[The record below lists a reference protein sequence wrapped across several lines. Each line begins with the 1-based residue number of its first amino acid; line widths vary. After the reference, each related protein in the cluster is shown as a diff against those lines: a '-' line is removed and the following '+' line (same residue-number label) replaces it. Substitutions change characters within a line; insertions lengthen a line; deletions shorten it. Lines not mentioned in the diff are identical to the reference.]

1 MSRSGGGGCARLRA
15 VPRPLAPPGGG
26 AGRAGRGRE
35 EEQPQR
41 LEELQREERVASAFL
56 PPGRDSRAGSS
67 RRVDLPAPHPA
78 APGRAPG
85 TRHHLGSSLQTAPG
99 PRPPREMSSGRRK
112 GSAPWH
118 SFSRFFAP
126 RSPSRDKEEEE
137 EERPGTSQPPAPGRS
152 AASVEN
158 EPMSTSQKKENVLSS
173 EAVKIRQSEDKRN
186 HAEKSV
192 TPPVQEDPKKAYD
205 VSSSTADTKIGES
218 DRQPKESFFQFLGNL
233 FNISGKSSLGE
244 AKQSSFRDDH
254 DKAEKDLQ
262 NPSDHHEEGIKR
274 EREIFSG
281 SLRTQTHPTEE
292 QDSNSSE
299 LSDAFSLDTTQD
311 SEQEATNL
319 LKQIDGKPEEPSV
332 TYATYRGPSHI
343 RKYLKQ
349 QTGLATVNTLDTENE
364 SSDSSINR
372 HIDPGSEI
380 EARILPLLL
389 SASTDSSMKG
399 NLLEGPLE
407 DSDCS
412 KTNLNTESSL
422 TNNPELQ
429 NIASSNNFLNKNAWG
444 GNERNRSSP
453 SSVTNSS
460 YDGESDSQHH
470 LSCEPVSQTNRNL
483 VCSALFTGSSSSNVP
498 CSPDFQRVTTTE
510 NTIKENTVMSNGT
523 LVQREE
529 LVEPQG
535 PAISNFSCTKSDGS
549 DTTEQE
555 STNLPSPNKSIRHED
570 LQLPESECS
579 DKQTIDNSSKQAAT
593 HTSVVALQRH
603 AVTNTELVNEGKR
616 LSAQDSQKNVVV
628 REIRQETES
637 ASASA
642 SIASSHVKAPEDKIE
657 SSPKDTD
664 QYFETK
670 AKKLDFRSH
679 DKIPHIRMNRK
690 DRTSLNYVSE
700 SAVVACLVNKNAP
713 ELKFEL
719 NRSHISET
727 PLDSESPQQTKVSPD
742 AKICLS
748 LDCKKLNFNISPP
761 TFVSGV
767 GMLSKLDVP
776 DLMNE
781 GSPVPIETGKVNTV
795 GISCQPSKCKEE
807 NVKNHVEAAG
817 GKSPPLSFCLEYTSA
832 IFESKEILSNSEK
845 CQVLPD
851 SEASG
856 PHLTGM
862 ELLSFDS
869 GNLSKDCSSILSQD
883 PNRGMSSNTKANMS
897 IIEKSDSLSLEAK
910 TANIV
915 SKAEIDGQN
924 NVPVESH
931 SGRGKTISLSKVSFS
946 QAEPRDISQ
955 DKMSSFPLK
964 ITHVPEKPI
973 LSELTFL
980 EVEQDKSFQSIN
992 HNEIGEK
999 CSDAGLKENC
1009 QAELSP
1015 ATSKYEDIPE
1025 TEVDALGSPPALLKS
1040 IISGILPPARD
1051 EKVSRQMAQNCEANT
1066 YMIHQSLDIC
1076 GTKKISGHSEMAELS
1091 LANIFHKFQETGS
1104 SKVNSPF
1111 LDSDSSLGKNV
1122 SASEDSSF
1130 LNVPSVLR
1138 SEKKSSSYR
1147 KKENIHFLKGG
1158 IDSVSSSSSYPEEV
1172 NVIINSHKPQ
1182 NNLDSIQVTKDL
1194 THEGTSVTD
1203 PLYPNTSYLEF
1214 ETSISIGTEVT
1225 PFQEH
1230 FGKIST
1236 DFPTTAR
1243 FDNPVEA
1250 ETGAVAGPAVSV
1262 NSSGQ
1267 QCSEASAEH
1276 IEARGRAHDQLLDL
1290 ESSLLKKADT
1300 LIGEIFNSV
1309 REELK
1314 FKHTVSTCQE
1324 HIAIEGIMN
1333 QGTLKEDV
1341 SEKNPLEV
1349 TLTEI
1354 QQTEGLEEQ
1363 GMENMSEVEEKP
1375 CDSPAVGE
1383 KSLLVDPDSMNVSC
1397 LLEDKARELV
1407 SEIIYVAQEKLRN
1420 DAFED
1425 TEDTWD
1431 SELQAD
1437 PSKILN
1443 SDSVKPHDVVREFL
1457 VSEQPVNQST
1467 QISENK
1473 VLSKFFSVSNLASG
1487 TESIK
1492 GREIVL
1498 YQKSP
1503 FSGNGSGLS
1512 DSINL
1517 QESDT
1522 VLLAEDMSRKRSDDR
1537 VKTHLFC
1544 NEDCN
1549 ETMEI
1554 ENVDNN
1560 KTETEDRRTL
1570 VLNFKWPPLV
1580 NDDIHAPGTSK
1591 SSLSDSLVCISE
1603 KNLPGHSKNTPLA
1616 MSEVG
1621 KVHKKDNEINIG
1633 KIELIPSMLETGK
1646 TNKKDAE
1653 LNILKYEAVP
1663 PMLEMGRVHKM
1674 DAEMN
1679 VKKTEPK
1686 ANVFKMGEVYQMDA
1700 ESCIE
1705 KTEGSPV
1712 ILGMEKAY
1720 KMKDT
1725 EGDVGKIEVIPVM
1738 PEVKNVHQKD
1748 AEGYIV
1754 KTEMAPVTIHME
1766 NIYQTHAEGD
1776 IGKTGAIPLSELEN
1790 IYRKDGEGISE
1801 KAKGIP
1807 ITLAMENAYQK
1818 DAEGDIAKAEGMPV
1832 RLEMENTYP
1841 KDTERDSGK
1850 TEVMPVALEVVNTY
1864 QRNAEGFTGNTEG
1877 SMLKMEATCQ
1887 KTAEEVIKNTEIV
1900 PCVLK
1905 VKEAHEAAPAPLE
1918 IEKACKRDVKD
1929 TIGATVSLP
1938 SVIEMEKI
1946 SPEDC
1951 GENIGKHEVLP
1962 TVVDIEKIHGPGLG
1976 LTITQVEA
1984 MPPAFESKTLQ
1995 EYAEGSVG
2003 ETKEEPTE
2011 IKEGLIAHENRLA
2024 THFRGYESPTLSK
2037 DYEGYPAPAMPDF
2050 QPGDTIVRLDKR
2062 MSLTAIHDKR
2072 RETDYSGK
2080 KGYNLAFVPQ
2090 DEQENSS
2097 FTILYEEPLQEED
2110 KYASAEASQTRSVL
2124 FPDTSP
2130 DSMPVLAC
2138 ERSESRTDL
2147 VHHFEKGTKLGETF
2161 DSDSS
2166 EMFLSVEA
2174 KRYKIYP
2181 LALSPIYEDDSSQE
2195 DILSSEVSPGHH
2207 GPRKSRES
2215 ENQPSSVLSLLQ
2227 SVSER
2232 LKMNFDE
2239 DDREAAEEEEEEE
2252 AAVLHKDLRAGSGE
2266 HVTFQLPDP
2275 SITFYPDDQESIG
2288 ISKNS
2293 YVMPSEPTTSNL
2305 QVGLWPEKTSF
2316 LQKSDLTS
2324 KLHSSLKSAYHQ
2336 YLQTSQSHSS
2346 EKGARF
2352 GGILQE
2358 PVSKYF
2364 RVQDNPGRLSPFI
2377 ENVDKETL
2385 RYNPRPGKM
2394 VIYDLHESKYKQE
2407 VYCNIPD
2414 ATSWSFPN
2422 GVLIKVVRG
2431 CWILYEKPHFRGQ
2444 KCVLEEGEKVLNRD
2458 WILQNRRHPQRNFVL
2473 GSIKRVLKDCSIPE
2487 IELFPQSDPACCPVY
2502 IQRAVPNLE
2511 ELNISKS
2518 MSFTVKSGVWLA
2530 YPDINFKGQATVLE
2544 EDHGL
2549 FEISTAEMKS
2559 LHPLQMG
2566 GLKVEMPMNLKV
2578 IIYEKPQFHGQAKEF
2593 SEHIDSV
2600 PNFLKND
2607 GDFHRIGS
2615 IRVIGGVW
2623 VAYEKEHFKGQQFLL
2638 EEGDFEDSNA
2648 CGALSGPILS
2658 FRYLQAN
2665 FIESSVTLF
2674 ESDLEGGKFI
2684 DITNQEI
2691 SDLEEIGFGSKTRSI
2706 HVKSGVWVAYQQK
2719 FFCGE
2724 QYILEKGKYKCFFD
2738 WGGSSNII
2746 MSIRPIQLEP
2756 LGINEPPHLLK
2767 VFSKPGFQ
2775 GECIDFTEETS
2786 DLTSLIPCSFKVLRG
2801 CWLLYYQEDVFV
2813 NHCVLEE
2820 GLYADL
2826 TSCGCPASKVKS
2838 LKPIDYVFEEP
2849 SISLFALEHCEG
2861 RELHLE
2867 EAVNSVLNKD
2877 LHFYTQSVWVKS
2889 GLWIAYEGSNF
2900 LGRQILLR
2908 PNEIPN
2914 WTAFSRWKTIGSLRP
2929 MKQPAV
2935 YIRIKNRAQDEYLTV
2950 TGNLADTRA
2959 TSVCISPYS
2968 GKDTQIWHYCRGLF
2982 KSKASD
2988 TCLDVI
2994 GGRDTPGAKV
3004 ALWTEHGQFR
3014 QKWRLNQNG
3023 TISSYLSDQL
3033 VLDVKGGNYCDK
3045 THVIVNQPLE
3055 GEETQKWDIEIL

>member
-1 MSRSGGGGCARLRA
+1 
-15 VPRPLAPPGGG
+15 
-26 AGRAGRGRE
+26 
-35 EEQPQR
+35 
-41 LEELQREERVASAFL
+41 
-56 PPGRDSRAGSS
+56 
-67 RRVDLPAPHPA
+67 
-78 APGRAPG
+78 
-85 TRHHLGSSLQTAPG
+85 
-99 PRPPREMSSGRRK
+99 
-112 GSAPWH
+112 
-118 SFSRFFAP
+118 
-126 RSPSRDKEEEE
+126 
-137 EERPGTSQPPAPGRS
+137 
-152 AASVEN
+152 
-158 EPMSTSQKKENVLSS
+158 
-173 EAVKIRQSEDKRN
+173 
-186 HAEKSV
+186 
-192 TPPVQEDPKKAYD
+192 
-205 VSSSTADTKIGES
+205 
-218 DRQPKESFFQFLGNL
+218 
-233 FNISGKSSLGE
+233 
-244 AKQSSFRDDH
+244 
-254 DKAEKDLQ
+254 
-262 NPSDHHEEGIKR
+262 
-274 EREIFSG
+274 
-281 SLRTQTHPTEE
+281 
-292 QDSNSSE
+292 
-299 LSDAFSLDTTQD
+299 
-311 SEQEATNL
+311 
-319 LKQIDGKPEEPSV
+319 
-332 TYATYRGPSHI
+332 
-343 RKYLKQ
+343 
-349 QTGLATVNTLDTENE
+349 
-364 SSDSSINR
+364 
-372 HIDPGSEI
+372 
-380 EARILPLLL
+380 
-389 SASTDSSMKG
+389 MKG

-412 KTNLNTESSL
+412 KTSLNTESSL

-444 GNERNRSSP
+444 GIERNRSSP

-510 NTIKENTVMSNGT
+510 NTIKENTVMSNET

-637 ASASA
+637 ASASE

-690 DRTSLNYVSE
+690 DLTSLNYVSE

-742 AKICLS
+742 AKTCLS

-767 GMLSKLDVP
+767 GMLSKLDIP

-845 CQVLPD
+845 CQVLPG

-883 PNRGMSSNTKANMS
+883 PNRVMSSNTKANMS

-1040 IISGILPPARD
+1040 IISGILPPIRD

-1147 KKENIHFLKGG
+1147 KKENIHFLNGG

-1172 NVIINSHKPQ
+1172 NVMINSHKPQ
-1182 NNLDSIQVTKDL
+1182 NHLDSIQVTKDL

-1214 ETSISIGTEVT
+1214 ETSISIGKEVT

-1720 KMKDT
+1720 KMKGT

-1738 PEVKNVHQKD
+1738 PEVKNVHQND

-1807 ITLAMENAYQK
+1807 ITLAVENAYQK
-1818 DAEGDIAKAEGMPV
+1818 DAEGDIAKAEVMPV

-1841 KDTERDSGK
+1841 KDSERDSGK
-1850 TEVMPVALEVVNTY
+1850 TEVMPIALEVVNTY

-1951 GENIGKHEVLP
+1951 GENIGKHKVLP

-1995 EYAEGSVG
+1995 LYAEGSVG

-2080 KGYNLAFVPQ
+2080 KGYNLAFVSQ

-2110 KYASAEASQTRSVL
+2110 KYASAEASQTRSVW

-2578 IIYEKPQFHGQAKEF
+2578 IIYEKPHFHGQAKEF

-2674 ESDLEGGKFI
+2674 ESDLESGKFI

>member
-1 MSRSGGGGCARLRA
+1 
-15 VPRPLAPPGGG
+15 
-26 AGRAGRGRE
+26 
-35 EEQPQR
+35 
-41 LEELQREERVASAFL
+41 
-56 PPGRDSRAGSS
+56 
-67 RRVDLPAPHPA
+67 
-78 APGRAPG
+78 
-85 TRHHLGSSLQTAPG
+85 
-99 PRPPREMSSGRRK
+99 
-112 GSAPWH
+112 
-118 SFSRFFAP
+118 
-126 RSPSRDKEEEE
+126 
-137 EERPGTSQPPAPGRS
+137 
-152 AASVEN
+152 
-158 EPMSTSQKKENVLSS
+158 MSTSQKKENVLSS

-205 VSSSTADTKIGES
+205 VSSSTADSKIGES

-412 KTNLNTESSL
+412 KTSLNTESSL

-444 GNERNRSSP
+444 GIERNRSSP

-510 NTIKENTVMSNGT
+510 NTIKENTVMSNET

-637 ASASA
+637 ASASE

-690 DRTSLNYVSE
+690 DLTSLNYVSE

-742 AKICLS
+742 AKTCLS

-767 GMLSKLDVP
+767 GMLSKLDIP

-845 CQVLPD
+845 CQVLPG

-883 PNRGMSSNTKANMS
+883 PNRVMSSNTKANMS

-1040 IISGILPPARD
+1040 IISGILPPIRD

-1147 KKENIHFLKGG
+1147 KKENIHFLNGG

-1172 NVIINSHKPQ
+1172 NVMINSHKPQ
-1182 NNLDSIQVTKDL
+1182 NHLDSIQVTKDL

-1214 ETSISIGTEVT
+1214 ETSISIGKEVT

-1720 KMKDT
+1720 KMKGT

-1738 PEVKNVHQKD
+1738 PEVKNVHQND

-1807 ITLAMENAYQK
+1807 ITLAVENAYQK
-1818 DAEGDIAKAEGMPV
+1818 DAEGDIAKAEVMPV

-1841 KDTERDSGK
+1841 KDSERDSGK
-1850 TEVMPVALEVVNTY
+1850 TEVMPIALEVVNTY

-1951 GENIGKHEVLP
+1951 GENIGKHKVLP

-1995 EYAEGSVG
+1995 LYAEGSVG

-2080 KGYNLAFVPQ
+2080 KGYNLAFVSQ

-2110 KYASAEASQTRSVL
+2110 KYASAEASQTRSVW

-2578 IIYEKPQFHGQAKEF
+2578 IIYEKPHFHGQAKEF

-2674 ESDLEGGKFI
+2674 ESDLESGKFI